1 MGRIK
6 SLLMVGLMIAVSLI
20 YVFAGDFKVYTGAKV
35 DDKLTRE
42 ANEVAAKG
50 QAGPKGA
57 VPKATIYVTGDAY
70 EKVYGFYKGAGKE
83 YQMPGDFGTKTK
95 LPSGKELKSAFFIFD
110 GAKDLMSSK
119 RWAKIQRPYMGLAM
133 EEGPD
138 MTYII
143 VSERK

>member
-6 SLLMVGLMIAVSLI
+6 GLLMVGGMIVVSII
-20 YVFAGDFKVYTGAKV
+20 YVFAGDFKVYPGAKV

-42 ANEVAAKG
+42 ANEYAAK
-50 QAGPKGA
+50 AKMA
-57 VPKATIYVTGDAY
+57 APKATIYVTGEAY
-70 EKVYGFYKGAGKE
+70 EKVVTFYQGVGKE
-83 YQMPGDFGTKTK
+83 YQMPGVSGTKTK

-119 RWAKIQRPYMGLAM
+119 RWAKIQRPYIGLAM

-143 VSERK
+143 VSEKK

>member
-1 MGRIK
+1 
-6 SLLMVGLMIAVSLI
+6 AASLI

-42 ANEVAAKG
+42 ANEMAAKAQG
-50 QAGPKGA
+50 GSKIGA
-57 VPKATIYVTGDAY
+57 PKATIYVPGDPY
-70 EKVYGFYKGAGKE
+70 EKVYGFYQGVGKE
-83 YQMPGDFGTKTK
+83 YQMPGVSGKTTK
-95 LPSGKELKSAFFIFD
+95 LSSGMELKTAFFIFD

-119 RWAKIQRPYMGLAM
+119 RWAKIQRPYLGLTM

-143 VSERK
+143 VSEK